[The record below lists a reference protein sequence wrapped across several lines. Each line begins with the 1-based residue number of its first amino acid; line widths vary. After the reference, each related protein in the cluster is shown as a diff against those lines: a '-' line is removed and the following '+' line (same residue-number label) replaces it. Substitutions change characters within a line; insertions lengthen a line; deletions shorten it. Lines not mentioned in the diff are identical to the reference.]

1 MYSIHQ
7 MSPSQITVQKVG
19 VEDTLPEAVR
29 FARQYHGLKK
39 PDVTLT
45 VEIEGTGVPVFSF
58 SNRRIMGDFTKQRWG
73 GHKGNDAIECGEDR
87 FDATIHILSM
97 PYEQVIAIKDDHDSS
112 DQIGQAHVDWHGPY
126 RVDLVD
132 SMCDFFGV
140 SKLAEISREHF
151 TFVVGCRQQE
161 IQDHRRAEQLRQQPP
176 KRIQTPEEA
185 ARELVATL
193 ANLSAADPALAQAQL
208 NAAIARSRRIIG
220 TAAEHG
226 WDVAAVAAEDA
237 DDAAEEEMSSPGTRH

>member
-7 MSPSQITVQKVG
+7 LSHSQICVMKVG

-29 FARQYHGLKK
+29 FARQYHGLNK

-45 VEIEGTGVPVFSF
+45 IEIEGTGVPVFSF
-58 SNRRIMGDFTKQRWG
+58 SNRRIMGDFTKQHWG
-73 GHKGNDAIECGEDR
+73 GPKGNDAIECGEVR
-87 FDATIHILSM
+87 FDATLYILSM

-112 DQIGQAHVDWHGPY
+112 DQIGQAHVDWHGPQ
-126 RVDLVD
+126 RVELVD

-161 IQDHRRAEQLRQQPP
+161 IADHRRAEQLRQQPP

-208 NAAIARSRRIIG
+208 NAAIVRSRQIISS
-220 TAAEHG
+220 AAEHG
-226 WDVAAVAAEDA
+226 WNVAAVAAQDA
-237 DDAAEEEMSSPGTRH
+237 DGAADEMSAPGTRH

>member
-7 MSPSQITVQKVG
+7 LSHSQITVMKVG
-19 VEDTLPEAVR
+19 VEDTLPDAVR

-45 VEIEGTGVPVFSF
+45 IEIEGTGVPVFSF
-58 SNRRIMGDFTKQRWG
+58 SNRRIMGDFTKQRWDG
-73 GHKGNDAIECGEDR
+73 PKGNDAIECGEDR
-87 FDATIHILSM
+87 FDATLYILSM
-97 PYEQVIAIKDDHDSS
+97 PYEQVIGIKDDHDSS
-112 DQIGQAHVDWHGPY
+112 DQIGQAHVNWAGPH
-126 RVDLVD
+126 RVEIVD

-161 IQDHRRAEQLRQQPP
+161 IADHQRAEQLRKQPP

-185 ARELVATL
+185 ARDLVAAL

-208 NAAIARSRRIIG
+208 NAAIARSRQIIG

-226 WDVAAVAAEDA
+226 WDVAAVAADAPEDEA
-237 DDAAEEEMSSPGTRH
+237 DEMSAPGTRH